1 MKFKEF
7 QEATQVA
14 VQRSSRG
21 SVSVQIVRRTWAGMG
36 RRLTNFTGT
45 PRAKRTGALLP
56 RRFDIDSDSLSYLH
70 SNFTRKEHTLRFAVL
85 LTVNSEFLRFY

>member
-1 MKFKEF
+1 MKFQEF

-36 RRLTNFTGT
+36 RRLSFTGT

-70 SNFTRKEHTLRFAVL
+70 IKFTRKEHALRFAGL
-85 LTVNSEFLRFY
+85 L